1 MGSILLVNSEKNI
14 YGNVQQKMIAKGYK
28 CFICDGVNAAEMLEK
43 TAAELVILYSN
54 EQKKDIRLLTRLRT
68 VKYDVLM
75 IVIGKMNRVED
86 KIQWLDNGACDCV
99 DVSISEGEVLAR
111 IHAALRRC
119 HSNKDYGNEILY
131 QEKRRFE

>member
-14 YGNVQQKMIAKGYK
+14 YGNVQQKMIANGYE

-43 TAAELVILYSN
+43 TAAELVLLYSD
-54 EQKKDIRLLTRLRT
+54 EQKKDIRLLMQLRT
-68 VKYDVLM
+68 VKYDVLV

-86 KIQWLDNGACDCV
+86 KIQWLDNGACDCI

-111 IHAALRRC
+111 IHAALRRFR
-119 HSNKDYGNEILY
+119 SNKARENGILH
-131 QEKRRFE
+131 QGKRRFE